1 MKTVACLHRYNAT
14 HCIVLAVEGWG
25 GEAGRSSQRESSRS
39 TIAAAFLWK
48 HCGIVEGV
56 CSLGGSP
63 LPPKQRVE
71 LILGMFCVTFR
82 NDSNFCCPAFPT
94 CERSYLLNW
103 LRVLTAMSQIPTL
116 VNPSGSKNDCPNI
129 SSQLQ
134 ASVLFLACWT
144 LLHIYTANINS
155 VVDLCLSY
163 QR

>member
-25 GEAGRSSQRESSRS
+25 GEEGRPSQRESSRS

-48 HCGIVEGV
+48 HCGIMEGV

-63 LPPKQRVE
+63 LPPKQRDQ
-71 LILGMFCVTFR
+71 LILGIFCVTFR
-82 NDSNFCCPAFPT
+82 NDSNFCCF
-94 CERSYLLNW
+94 SYLW
-103 LRVLTAMSQIPTL
+103 TVIFAKLTACFDSNESNSHTRQS
-116 VNPSGSKNDCPNI
+116 VFSKNACPNI

-144 LLHIYTANINS
+144 LLNIYTANVNS
-155 VVDLCLSY
+155 GVDLCLSY